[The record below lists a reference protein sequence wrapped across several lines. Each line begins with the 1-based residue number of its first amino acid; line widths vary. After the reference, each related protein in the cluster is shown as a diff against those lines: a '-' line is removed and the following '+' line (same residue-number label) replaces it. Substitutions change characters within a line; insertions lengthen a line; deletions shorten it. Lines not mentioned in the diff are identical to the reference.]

1 MPSAHPTRPRL
12 FPLLAALLLLPLLI
26 PLLPLSAR
34 AASPDDSLA
43 IGSEV
48 VFGSYPQT
56 AAGTDATPITW
67 LVLDK
72 TEEQALLISRDG
84 LDAQPY
90 HHDFAQTTWE
100 SCTLRAW
107 LNSDFLHAA
116 FTAREQQAIALTH
129 VSNAPNQGFRA
140 WVTVGGR
147 DTEDFIFL
155 LSYAEAQAYFG
166 VDRDDQPNPGA
177 CVHPT
182 DYAQAQGAAADSFY
196 ETADGAAAGWWWL
209 RSPGFSQA
217 FAAYVF
223 SDGTLS
229 YTLVQDGSGTVRP
242 ALWVKLD
249 AGAF

>member
-1 MPSAHPTRPRL
+1 MPSTPSSRSCL
-12 FPLLAALLLLPLLI
+12 SVLLALLLLLPA
-26 PLLPLSAR
+26 LLPFSAR
-34 AASPDDSLA
+34 AAAPNTSPV

-48 VFGSYPQT
+48 VFGAYPQT
-56 AAGTDATPITW
+56 AEGTDATPITW

-72 TEEQALLISRDG
+72 TEDQVLLISRDG

-90 HHDFAQTTWE
+90 HADYAQTTWE
-100 SCTLRAW
+100 NCTLRAW
-107 LNSDFLHAA
+107 LNNDFLHTA
-116 FTAREQQAIALTH
+116 FTTREQQAIALTH

-140 WVTVGGR
+140 WATVGGR

-155 LSYAEAQAYFG
+155 LSYAEARAYLG
-166 VDRDDQPNPGA
+166 VAHDDQPNLHA

-182 DYAQAQGAAADSFY
+182 DYAQAQGAATDSFY
-196 ETADGAAAGWWWL
+196 ETADGTAAGWWWL

-249 AGAF
+249 AGIF